1 MESRLASAQELPILE
16 DLARQIWP
24 GTYAHII
31 SHEQI
36 DFMLNWMYSASTLQ
50 TQLNEGH
57 EFYILSAQSKDIG
70 FIALEST
77 NYQNQASL
85 KINKLYVLAAFQG
98 NGAGQLLLQKA
109 KESAQV
115 AGIDQLFL
123 QVNKA
128 NSAVQFY
135 LKNGFVIQ
143 EEAVFD
149 IGNGFVMDD
158 YVMTFSRWVF
168 CIFVSKNWSM
178 LKIDMH
184 SHILPKTMPNWTQ
197 KFGYGKFIHLEPN
210 TDGSANMMQGG
221 QFFRRIMD
229 NCWDEQLRIEE
240 YKPFRTQVQVV
251 CTIPVMFSYWA
262 KTPDALEL
270 SRFLNDHISDLVVRY
285 PKNYIG
291 LATIPMQDPDA
302 AILELERAKA
312 IGLVGIQIGSN
323 INDENLNEEKFFP
336 IFEACARLGMAVM
349 IHPWQMM
356 GFDSMKKYW
365 LPWLVG
371 MPAETSRAACSLIF
385 GGVLERLPELRVC
398 FSHAGGS
405 FLPTLGRIEHG
416 FNCRPDL
423 VAVDNPNN
431 PRTYLG
437 KFWVDSITHD
447 IDAFEY
453 ILKMQGSKRVCL
465 GSDYPFPLGD
475 LEIGQFIEDSQL
487 SAAVKEDIFCN
498 ATLEWLQLDKSQF
511 INQ

>member
-1 MESRLASAQELPILE
+1 
-16 DLARQIWP
+16 
-24 GTYAHII
+24 
-31 SHEQI
+31 
-36 DFMLNWMYSASTLQ
+36 
-50 TQLNEGH
+50 
-57 EFYILSAQSKDIG
+57 
-70 FIALEST
+70 
-77 NYQNQASL
+77 
-85 KINKLYVLAAFQG
+85 
-98 NGAGQLLLQKA
+98 
-109 KESAQV
+109 
-115 AGIDQLFL
+115 
-123 QVNKA
+123 
-128 NSAVQFY
+128 
-135 LKNGFVIQ
+135 
-143 EEAVFD
+143 
-149 IGNGFVMDD
+149 
-158 YVMTFSRWVF
+158 
-168 CIFVSKNWSM
+168 M

-184 SHILPKTMPNWTQ
+184 SHILPQTMPNWTQ

-221 QFFRRIMD
+221 QFFRRIVE
-229 NCWDEQLRIEE
+229 NCWDAPMRIDE
-240 YKPFRTQVQVV
+240 YTQYNTQVQVV

-262 KTPDALEL
+262 KTADALEL
-270 SRFLNDHISDLVVRY
+270 SRFLNDHIAELVELY

-291 LATIPMQDPDA
+291 LATIPMQDAEA

-312 IGLVGIQIGSN
+312 IGHVGIQIGSN
-323 INDENLNEEKFFP
+323 INDENLSEEKFFP
-336 IFEACARLGMAVM
+336 IFEACERIGMAVM

-385 GGVLERLPELRVC
+385 GGVLERLPNLRVC

-423 VAVDNPNN
+423 VAIDNPHN

-447 IDAFEY
+447 IDALEY

-475 LEIGQFIEDSQL
+475 LEIGKFIEDSAL
-487 SAAVKEDIFCN
+487 SQQTKEDIFCN
-498 ATLEWLQLDKSQF
+498 ATLEWLQLDKKLF
-511 INQ
+511 L